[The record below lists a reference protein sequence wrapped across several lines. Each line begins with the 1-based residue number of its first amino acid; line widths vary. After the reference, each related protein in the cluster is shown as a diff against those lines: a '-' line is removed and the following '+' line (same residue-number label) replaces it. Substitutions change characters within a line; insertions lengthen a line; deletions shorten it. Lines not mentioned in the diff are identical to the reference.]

1 MNQTPSVVVASKVV
15 EVAVAVILAP
25 NRQVL
30 LAQRPAG
37 KPMAGYWEF
46 PGGKLEPGESV
57 FDALKREID
66 EELGIVVEHADPW
79 VVLPF
84 VYPHATVRLHFMRVT
99 RWSGVPH
106 AREQQ
111 AFRFEPIDQF
121 AVEPWLPGALPLKRW
136 LQLPARY
143 AISNAAELGIEP
155 FLEKLTVRLAAGS
168 SKCAAEASAPFW
180 LQLREPTLDRASFE
194 HLFAALLPI
203 CRTAGIRLLVSSRH
217 PASFWSEADGVH
229 VTARDL
235 EQMQT
240 RPAVQW
246 CIASAHEAAHLE
258 RAAAFGA
265 DAALFGNVM
274 ATRSHPGRAA
284 LGWQG
289 FAEVVRSTP
298 LPVFA
303 LGGLDFS
310 EHAQSVALAH
320 GAHGIA
326 AQRAAF

>member
-1 MNQTPSVVVASKVV
+1 
-15 EVAVAVILAP
+15 
-25 NRQVL
+25 
-30 LAQRPAG
+30 
-37 KPMAGYWEF
+37 
-46 PGGKLEPGESV
+46 V

-66 EELGIVVEHADPW
+66 EELGITVEHADPW
-79 VVLPF
+79 MVLPF

-143 AISNAAELGIEP
+143 AISNATEQGIEA
-155 FLEKLTVRLAAGS
+155 FLDRLVARLAQRTR
-168 SKCAAEASAPFW
+168 PFW
-180 LQLREPTLDRASFE
+180 LQLREPELDRASFE
-194 HLFAALLPI
+194 RLFAALLPV
-203 CRTAGIRLLVSSRH
+203 CRAAGVRVLVNSRH

-229 VTARDL
+229 MTARDL
-235 EQMQT
+235 QQLER

-246 CIASAHEAAHLE
+246 CIASAHGPADLE
-258 RAAAFGA
+258 RAAALGA
-265 DAALFGNVM
+265 DAALLGNVF
-274 ATRSHPGRAA
+274 ATRSHPGREA
-284 LGWQG
+284 LGWHG
-289 FAEVVRSTP
+289 LSDLIRATP

-310 EHAQSVALAH
+310 DETLEVALQH

-326 AQRAAF
+326 AQRAALQI

>member
-1 MNQTPSVVVASKVV
+1 MNEAPPPAAGTPVV

-25 NRQVL
+25 QRRVL

-46 PGGKLEPGESV
+46 PGGKLEAGESV
-57 FDALKREID
+57 LDALKREID
-66 EELGIVVEHADPW
+66 EELGIAVLHADPW

-99 RWSGVPH
+99 RWSGV
-106 AREQQ
+106 AESREQQ

-143 AISNAAELGIEP
+143 AISNAAELGVEG
-155 FLEKLTVRLAAGS
+155 FVDRLSDRLA
-168 SKCAAEASAPFW
+168 EHTAPFW
-180 LQLREPTLDRASFE
+180 LQLREPQLDEASFE
-194 HLFAALLPI
+194 RLFAAVLPL
-203 CRTAGIRLLVSSRH
+203 CRAHGVRVLVSSRH
-217 PASFWSEADGVH
+217 AAHFWGEADGVH
-229 VTARDL
+229 VTARDVHQL
-235 EQMQT
+235 ER
-240 RPAVQW
+240 RPPVQW
-246 CIASAHEAAHLE
+246 CIASAHDAVDIE

-265 DAALFGNVM
+265 DAALLGNVFE
-274 ATRSHPGRAA
+274 TRSHPGREA
-284 LGWQG
+284 LGWQRFG
-289 FAEVVRSTP
+289 ELIGSTP

-310 EHAQSVALAH
+310 EASLSLALQH

-326 AQRAAF
+326 AQRAAV

>member
-1 MNQTPSVVVASKVV
+1 MTAPAKVV
-15 EVAVAVILAP
+15 EVAVAVILTG
-25 NRQVL
+25 RREVL

-57 FDALKREID
+57 FEALRREID
-66 EELGIVVEHADPW
+66 EELGIAVEHADPW

-106 AREQQ
+106 GKEQQ

-121 AVEPWLPGALPLKRW
+121 AVEPWLPAALPLKRW

-143 AISNAAELGIEP
+143 AISNATELGLDRFVQQLSQRI
-155 FLEKLTVRLAAGS
+155 S
-168 SKCAAEASAPFW
+168 SASANGTPFW
-180 LQLREPTLDRASFE
+180 LQLREPGLDGASFE
-194 HLFAALLPI
+194 RLFAAVLPL
-203 CRTAGIRLLVSSRH
+203 CRTAGVRLLVSSRH
-217 PASFWSEADGVH
+217 PSLFWSEADGVH

-235 EQMQT
+235 AQMT
-240 RPAVQW
+240 ARPAVQW
-246 CIASAHEAAHLE
+246 CVASVHAPADLE

-265 DAALFGNVM
+265 DAALLGNVLD
-274 ATRSHPGRAA
+274 TPSHPGRRA
-284 LGWQG
+284 LGWPG
-289 FAEVVRSTP
+289 FAAAVSASP

-310 EHAQSVALAH
+310 DDLLARALTH

-326 AQRAAF
+326 AQRAAW

>member
-1 MNQTPSVVVASKVV
+1 MSEVASLGAGARVV

-25 NRQVL
+25 HRRVL
-30 LAQRPAG
+30 LAQRPVG
-37 KPMAGYWEF
+37 KPMPGYWEF
-46 PGGKLEPGESV
+46 PGGKLEAGETV
-57 FDALKREID
+57 FAALKREID
-66 EELGIVVEHADPW
+66 EELGITVEHADPW
-79 VVLPF
+79 MVLPF

-136 LQLPARY
+136 LQLPPCY
-143 AISNAAELGIEP
+143 AISNATEQGIES
-155 FLEKLTVRLAAGS
+155 FVHRLVARLAHNTS
-168 SKCAAEASAPFW
+168 PFW
-180 LQLREPTLDRASFE
+180 LQLREPELDSASFE
-194 HLFAALLPI
+194 RLFAAVLPI
-203 CRTAGIRLLVSSRH
+203 CRAAGVRVLVNSRH
-217 PASFWSEADGVH
+217 PASYWSEADGVH

-235 EQMQT
+235 QQLEH

-246 CIASAHEAAHLE
+246 CVASAHDRADLE
-258 RAAAFGA
+258 RAAALGA
-265 DAALFGNVM
+265 DAALLGNVFE
-274 ATRSHPGRAA
+274 TRSHPGRQA

-289 FAEVVRSTP
+289 FSDLIQATP

-310 EHAQSVALAH
+310 HETLGVALQH

-326 AQRAAF
+326 AQRAALQI